1 MTNYKTMKK
10 YYLIISMILLG
21 FPVFSQ
27 ELLIPL
33 NDDYEMEVQTA
44 AYSSD
49 YLFHTAMRG
58 WSESQFNAVTNL
70 DSINELYRVEFH
82 RKGKVAN
89 YILNSFF
96 NDDFLR
102 VNNDKYYVAINPY
115 IDFQVGSDSHRT
127 TWVNTRGVEIK
138 GTIGKMFAFYTNIKE
153 NQAVFPE
160 YVDAYCATIKV
171 VPGQGFANRFKKTG
185 RDFTNAGAYLAFR
198 PVKWF
203 DATLG
208 YGKNFIGDGYR
219 SMMLSDN
226 AANYPYLKLKADF
239 WRIQYTCMYA
249 QMTDRNTVMADNTYA
264 RKWAVIHYL
273 DFAVTKRFNIGFFD
287 AVMSA
292 AQTHQQVMV
301 NDTTYTTIDMRRGF
315 DFQYINPIIFLRS
328 AEYYAGSSP
337 DNAVLGV
344 NMGFIIGKH
353 TTIYGQF
360 VLDEMTFKKF
370 ATFKGSSQNKQ
381 SYQLGVKSYDCFG
394 VKNLFLQL
402 EGNVVRPYMYSHT
415 PQGTENSVGEDN
427 YAHYNEPLAHPWGG
441 NLWEMVARAQ
451 YNWKRWYFQY
461 KLNYGQ
467 YGDDWDVEKNEWAN
481 YGHNVYNDYTTAV
494 ILDFDEN
501 GNPAVDA
508 NGHLTGNGHYLLTGR
523 KTTVMMNDVVLS
535 YLVNPAYNMNIFA
548 EVAHRHFEAQ
558 GLDTQND
565 FIFSFGIRTSLDRK
579 YYDF

>member
-1 MTNYKTMKK
+1 MKK
-10 YYLIISMILLG
+10 LLVIVSLLFLG
-21 FPVFSQ
+21 FFAKSQ
-27 ELLIPL
+27 ELLVPL
-33 NDDYEMEVQTA
+33 NDDYEMEIQTA

-58 WSESQFNAVTNL
+58 WSYSQFDGIINL
-70 DSINELYRVEFH
+70 DSINELYRIKINK
-82 RKGKVAN
+82 KGKFAN
-89 YILNSFF
+89 YILNSIL
-96 NDDFLR
+96 NDDFIRLKDD
-102 VNNDKYYVAINPY
+102 NYYVAINPY
-115 IDFQVGSDSHRT
+115 IDFELGSDGHRT
-127 TWVNTRGVEIK
+127 TWVNTRGAEIK
-138 GTIGKMFAFYTNIKE
+138 GTIGKQFAFYTNIKE

-160 YVDAYCATIKV
+160 YIDDYCTTIGV
-171 VPGQGFANRFKKTG
+171 VPGQGFANRFKTNG
-185 RDFTNAGAYLAFR
+185 RDFTNASAYLAYR

-226 AANYPYLKLKADF
+226 AANYPYLKLKAEF

-249 QMTDRNTVMADNTYA
+249 QLTDRHTIMADNTYA
-264 RKWAVIHYL
+264 RKWAVMHYL
-273 DFAVTKRFNIGFFD
+273 DFAITKRWNVGFFD
-287 AVMSA
+287 AVMAA

-301 NDTTYTTIDMRRGF
+301 NDSTYTTIDMKRGF

-337 DNAVLGV
+337 DNAMLGI
-344 NMGFIIGKH
+344 NMSYIIGKH

-370 ATFKGSSQNKQ
+370 IAMKGYYANKQ

-402 EGNVVRPYMYSHT
+402 EGNIVRPYMYSHT
-415 PQGTENSVGEDN
+415 PQGTGNSVGEDN

-451 YNWKRWYFQY
+451 YNRNRWYFQY

-467 YGDDWDVEKNEWAN
+467 YGDDWDVEYDVWAN
-481 YGHNVYNDYTTAV
+481 YGHNVYNDY
-494 ILDFDEN
+494 
-501 GNPAVDA
+501 GNYVWIDGVD
-508 NGHLTGNGHYLLTGR
+508 GKDGHYLLTGR
-523 KTTVMMNDVVLS
+523 KTTVMMNDLILS
-535 YLVNPAYNMNIFA
+535 YLVNPAYNMNVFA
-548 EVAHRHFEAQ
+548 EVTHRHFAAE
-558 GLDTQND
+558 GLETQND

>member
-1 MTNYKTMKK
+1 MKK
-10 YYLIISMILLG
+10 LLVIVFLLFLG
-21 FPVFSQ
+21 FLGKSQ

-33 NDDYEMEVQTA
+33 NDDYEMEIQTA

-58 WSESQFNAVTNL
+58 WSYSQFDGIINL
-70 DSINELYRVEFH
+70 DSINELYRIKINK
-82 RKGKVAN
+82 KGKFAN
-89 YILNSFF
+89 YILNSIL
-96 NDDFLR
+96 NDDFIRLKDD
-102 VNNDKYYVAINPY
+102 NYYVAINPY
-115 IDFQVGSDSHRT
+115 IDFELGSDGHRT
-127 TWVNTRGVEIK
+127 TWVNTRGAEIK
-138 GTIGKMFAFYTNIKE
+138 GTIGKQFAFYTNIKE

-160 YVDAYCATIKV
+160 YIDNYCTTIGV
-171 VPGQGFANRFKKTG
+171 VPGQGFANRFKTNG
-185 RDFTNAGAYLAFR
+185 RDFTNASAYLAYR

-226 AANYPYLKLKADF
+226 AANYPYLKLKAEF

-249 QMTDRNTVMADNTYA
+249 QLTDRHTIMADNTYA
-264 RKWAVIHYL
+264 RKWAVMHYL
-273 DFAVTKRFNIGFFD
+273 DFAITKRWNVGFFD
-287 AVMSA
+287 AVMAA

-301 NDTTYTTIDMRRGF
+301 NDSTYTTIDMKRGF

-328 AEYYAGSSP
+328 AEYYAGKSP
-337 DNAVLGV
+337 DNAMLGI
-344 NMGFIIGKH
+344 NMSYIIGKH

-370 ATFKGSSQNKQ
+370 IAMKGYYANKQ

-402 EGNVVRPYMYSHT
+402 EGNIVRPYMYSHT

-451 YNWKRWYFQY
+451 YNRNRWYFQY

-467 YGDDWDVEKNEWAN
+467 YGDDWDVEYDVWAN
-481 YGHNVYNDYTTAV
+481 YGHNVYNDY
-494 ILDFDEN
+494 
-501 GNPAVDA
+501 GNYVWIDGVD
-508 NGHLTGNGHYLLTGR
+508 GQDGHYLLTGR
-523 KTTVMMNDVVLS
+523 KTTVMMNDLILS
-535 YLVNPAYNMNIFA
+535 YLVNPAYNMNVFA
-548 EVAHRHFEAQ
+548 EVTHRHFAAE
-558 GLDTQND
+558 GLETQND